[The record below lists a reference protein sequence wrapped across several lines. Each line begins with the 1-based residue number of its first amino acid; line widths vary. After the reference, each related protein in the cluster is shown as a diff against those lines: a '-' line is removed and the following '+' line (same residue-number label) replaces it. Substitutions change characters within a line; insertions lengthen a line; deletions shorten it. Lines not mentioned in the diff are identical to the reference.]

1 MAAAGS
7 YLLCQLRESK
17 LQNGQDKSLI
27 EKGSSEKKKMRAGA
41 FKTTDKLTI
50 ASLEWRRWGVEE

>member
-27 EKGSSEKKKMRAGA
+27 EKGSSEKKKDEGGG
-41 FKTTDKLTI
+41 I
-50 ASLEWRRWGVEE
+50 